1 MKKRLAALLLAVLLL
16 CGCMPH
22 QTTQV
27 MPKMPSVE
35 DPAPTPSPT
44 PQPTPQGDAA
54 RYGSVQLLS
63 EPTVLVS
70 IYLNDAAT
78 GSIWTMEA
86 RAAAQQQVAMAVNW
100 LTEQAAGYGVTT
112 QLYYD
117 DGSANS
123 DLSYTYAVKA
133 RLRGGVDSQESN
145 EFLDEMDA
153 LCATVDTEA
162 LRQRYGTD
170 HVGFLLF
177 LPVAGTSFTMAHYA
191 EDDLNF
197 YYEYCCL
204 YRNDAYAA
212 EPEPESPATYAH
224 EILHLFGA
232 TDLYEGSA
240 DPYVDGELTAYVEQT
255 YPDDIM
261 LSTYAAD
268 GSNLYTSID
277 KVISPL
283 TAYCIGLADTCPELA
298 LFPQLADVEPGVF
311 RYGTGTQDSWLDS
324 GAVAV

>member
-1 MKKRLAALLLAVLLL
+1 MKTRLAALVLAVLLL
-16 CGCMPH
+16 CGCTPH
-22 QTTQV
+22 RTTQV

-35 DPAPTPSPT
+35 DPAPTSSPT

-78 GSIWTMEA
+78 GSIWTMDAREA
-86 RAAAQQQVAMAVNW
+86 ARKQVEMAVNW

-123 DLSYTYAVKA
+123 DLSYTYAVKS
-133 RLRGGVDSQESN
+133 RMRGGVDSQESN

-153 LCATVDTEA
+153 LCATVDTDA

-232 TDLYEGSA
+232 PDLYEGSA
-240 DPYVDGELTAYVEQT
+240 DPYVDGELTAYVENT

-261 LSTYAAD
+261 FSTYEAD
-268 GSNLYTSID
+268 GSNLYTSIN

-311 RYGTGTQDSWLDS
+311 RYGNSTQDSWLDS